1 MRRKDKEIR
10 NKSQIEAII
19 KAATVCR
26 LAIMDGRQPY
36 IVPLCFGY
44 RDSTFYFHSANAGRK
59 LELLRHNNR
68 VCFELETDCAVIKGE
83 TACEWGMAYKSVIG
97 VGEAEF
103 LEDPY
108 DKRRSLNVIMQQY
121 AGTDMEFDF
130 KDSVLR
136 NTVVFRVRVEN
147 MTGKQSG

>member
-10 NKSQIEAII
+10 NKSQIETII
-19 KAATVCR
+19 RAATVCR
-26 LAIMDGRQPY
+26 LAIMDGLQPY

-44 RDSTFYFHSANAGRK
+44 RDDTFYFHSANAGKK

-68 VCFELETDCAVIKGE
+68 VCFELETDCAVIKGDR
-83 TACEWGMAYKSVIG
+83 ACEWGMTYKSVIG

-103 LEDPY
+103 LEDPH
-108 DKRRSLNVIMQQY
+108 DKRRSLKWIMQQY
-121 AGTDMEFDF
+121 AGTDIDGDYN
-130 KDSVLR
+130 DSVLR
-136 NTVVFRVRVEN
+136 NTVVFRVRVAH